1 VVFCLFQADPTQTSR
16 STFVSDLDWPRFW
29 CKECAMANK
38 APNSNSKPQRAAES
52 PADLRNNSAVSS
64 RISTVSETAVL
75 IRYDQQPEQAD
86 PLLLD
91 KLYGRISWRLMPLF
105 LVVMI
110 LNHVDRT
117 NLAYACK
124 FAWYH
129 DVCAV

>member
-1 VVFCLFQADPTQTSR
+1 
-16 STFVSDLDWPRFW
+16 
-29 CKECAMANK
+29 MANK
-38 APNSNSKPQRAAES
+38 APNSNSTAAES
-52 PADLRNNSAVSS
+52 PADLRNNSAISS
-64 RISTVSETAVL
+64 RFSTVSETAVL
-75 IRYDQQPEQAD
+75 IRYDQQQEQAD

-124 FAWYH
+124 LTWS
-129 DVCAV
+129 DVDCSFEFTSFRWQLHQQHWSSYSGMAQ